1 MTAFDLFTIGHSNSP
16 AARFTALLR
25 GAGVEAVAD
34 VRSIPVSRFCP
45 WFSAKT
51 LAPLLAEANISYLFF
66 GDELG
71 GRPRDPSLY
80 CDGVA
85 DYEAM
90 ARRPSFQAGLDR
102 LLAKAGGQRLCLM
115 CSERDPLDCHRC
127 LLVARALAARGVT
140 IGHILHDGG
149 TESHAAIE
157 RRLLD
162 IACED
167 NDLFATGQEERLA
180 AAYRRRVRAVVY
192 RLKDAIKAPVR
203 TANKR
208 ATAINKKTR

>member
-1 MTAFDLFTIGHSNSP
+1 
-16 AARFTALLR
+16 
-25 GAGVEAVAD
+25 
-34 VRSIPVSRFCP
+34 
-45 WFSAKT
+45 
-51 LAPLLAEANISYLFF
+51 
-66 GDELG
+66 
-71 GRPRDPSLY
+71 
-80 CDGVA
+80 
-85 DYEAM
+85 
-90 ARRPSFQAGLDR
+90 
-102 LLAKAGGQRLCLM
+102 
-115 CSERDPLDCHRC
+115 
-127 LLVARALAARGVT
+127 VT

-180 AAYRRRVRAVVY
+180 AAYRRRVRAVAY